1 MSLED
6 HRVLKDP
13 LQRFGV
19 AAFLLMV
26 LAVSFFALPYLSAAE
41 RGGFSVDAIQSAL
54 NSTVFIEVER
64 SYRGERFTT
73 TGTGFFITSGGHIL
87 TNSHVVSDWIDIPIR
102 DDWVA
107 VEVNVITIKV
117 VLRPRTPQ
125 EKVLLAKVVALDR
138 HRDLALLKA
147 SRPNPDYLELEPDT
161 TVGLLEEVFVLGFP
175 FGEALVL
182 DERGWVSRE
191 GGFPEV
197 SINSGRVTSLR
208 RDDSGNVVAVQTDA
222 AINPGNSG
230 GPMINSDGE
239 LVGVV
244 YAKFGTAQ
252 IGFAITPE
260 RVWGF
265 LQGQKIRPKFVPS
278 YVTLDLRPVLLKVT
292 RGTLLDA
299 AVGGRAVVESPG
311 LNSREFELLSTDQ
324 GWKAALEFPAAGDG
338 GPADHYIVHVFLEDE
353 HGRPVA
359 DHRYRIRRQ
368 DQQITSRSDHDP
380 PTKII
385 DNEMTLSDYARKN
398 AAAQAVDDGVVLR
411 TTKPKPAAAENASEN
426 TPPTEPARPEVDLED
441 LKSRARTFYR
451 GGNYKAAEEVLSQ
464 IVRADP
470 DDEIARD
477 YLELA
482 RERIRLGKTTQRT
495 GAFEATDVEINDEIK
510 NSTAEITAYFHSPS
524 GKGAIDF
531 WLDGEPLESHRFT
544 VHQERKVFHS
554 FQIKGGDHTLE
565 AELRFGRH
573 SCGKFTFERK
583 FAIDS
588 RWTLRFVVPSKKGEA
603 TAYLVERSD

>member
-1 MSLED
+1 MSS
-6 HRVLKDP
+6 KDRGDP
-13 LQRFGV
+13 KSPV
-19 AAFLLMV
+19 MAACLLVV
-26 LAVSFFALPYLSAAE
+26 LAGSVCAPTNLSAA
-41 RGGFSVDAIQSAL
+41 GDGDFSVDAIQSAL

-64 SYRGERFTT
+64 SFRGERFTT
-73 TGTGFFITSGGHIL
+73 TGTGFFITADGHIL
-87 TNSHVVSDWIDIPIR
+87 TNNHVVSDWIDVPIR

-125 EKVLLAKVVALDR
+125 EKVLIAKVVGLDPQ
-138 HRDLALLKA
+138 RDLALLKA
-147 SRPNPDYLELEPDT
+147 SQPNPDYLELRPDT

-175 FGEALVL
+175 FGEALIL
-182 DERGWVSRE
+182 DDRGWVSRE

-208 RDDSGNVVAVQTDA
+208 RDDSGRVVALQTDA

-244 YAKFGTAQ
+244 YAKFGIAQ

-265 LQGQKIRPKFVPS
+265 LQGQKIHAKFVPS
-278 YVTLDLRPVLLKVT
+278 FVTFDRRPVLLKVS
-292 RGTLLDA
+292 GGALLDA
-299 AVGGRAVVESPG
+299 AAGGRAVIEGPG
-311 LNSREFELLSTDQ
+311 SETREFDLVATDN
-324 GWKAALEFPAAGDG
+324 GWRAALEFSAAADG
-338 GPADHYIVHVFLEDE
+338 KPADHYIIHVFLEDKN
-353 HGRPVA
+353 GNPVA

-368 DQQITSRSDHDP
+368 DQQAASRSDDEG
-380 PTKII
+380 PTRVI

-398 AAAQAVDDGVVLR
+398 AAEQAVDEGIVL
-411 TTKPKPAAAENASEN
+411 PKKHVQRSSSDNEAESAPAAE
-426 TPPTEPARPEVDLED
+426 PTRPEVDLDD
-441 LKSRARTFYR
+441 LKSRARTYYR
-451 GGNYKAAEEVLSQ
+451 GGNYTAAAEIFSQ

-470 DDEIARD
+470 DDTISAD

-482 RERIRLGKTTQRT
+482 TERIRLGESTQRT
-495 GAFEATDVEINDEIK
+495 ETFDATDVEISDESTT
-510 NSTAEITAYFHSPS
+510 STAEITTYLHSPA
-524 GKGAIDF
+524 GKGVVDF
-531 WLDGEPLESHRFT
+531 WLDGEPLPSYTFT
-544 VHQERKVFHS
+544 ARTPEKVFHT
-554 FQIKGGDHTLE
+554 FDIQAGEHTFE

-573 SCGKFTFERK
+573 SCGRFTFKESFSK
-583 FAIDS
+583 DT
-588 RWTLRFVVPSKKGEA
+588 RWTLRFKVPSKKAEA